1 MKNKC
6 KLNSTLNIYYI
17 YIHEEVIFLHNFSC
31 FSYFFQK
38 ESPSLLTKLLSNA
51 HHMGEVGH
59 HSRLHY
65 NKYNYCFQPLQK
77 KKKKKKDK
85 RKRKTWEVGLSSRLI
100 WSPKGCSIFAVDL
113 ESDPSDWFVLWIVN
127 NKVIATS
134 CKIQER
140 DTSKHLHIQNQQWK
154 Q

>member
-6 KLNSTLNIYYI
+6 KLQQHFKHILYI

-77 KKKKKKDK
+77 KQKKKTKEKE
-85 RKRKTWEVGLSSRLI
+85 RRERW
-100 WSPKGCSIFAVDL
+100 DL
-113 ESDPSDWFVLWIVN
+113 
-127 NKVIATS
+127 A
-134 CKIQER
+134 
-140 DTSKHLHIQNQQWK
+140 HA
-154 Q
+154 